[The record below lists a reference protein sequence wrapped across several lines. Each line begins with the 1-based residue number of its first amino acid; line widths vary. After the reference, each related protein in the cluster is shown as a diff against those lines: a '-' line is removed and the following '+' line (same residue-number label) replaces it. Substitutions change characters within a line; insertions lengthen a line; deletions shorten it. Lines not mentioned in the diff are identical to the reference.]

1 VKFCASPKISNP
13 PRLDSAH
20 PTAIFILCFNDAM
33 NQTPAPS
40 PRQILQSVFGYH
52 AFRDPQ
58 GAVIDTIMAG
68 RDALVIMPTGGG
80 KSLCYQVPALA
91 LAGTAIV
98 VSPLIALM
106 QDQVAA
112 LTQVGVRAAF
122 LNSTQTAEHARA
134 VQAQLRAGTLDLLY
148 VAPERLLL
156 PATLALLQS
165 TRINLIAIDE
175 AHCVSQWGHDFRPEY
190 IRLGELAAHFPAVPR
205 IALTATADET
215 TRAEINHR
223 LALTDARVFISGFD
237 RPNIR
242 YAIEQSQGSTSAR
255 DQLLNFIRSNH
266 PGEAGIVYCLSRKKV
281 EEVADWLS
289 TKNLTALPYHA
300 GLPAAQRER
309 TLRRFLDEDAV
320 IVVAT
325 IAFGMGIDKPDVRF
339 VAHLNLPKSIEAYYQ
354 ETGRAGRDGLP
365 SDAWMRF
372 GLGDV
377 ITLRQMMSES
387 VAEESIKRVEQ
398 HKLDAMLGLTEST
411 QCRRQTLLGYFGEH
425 CTQPCGNCDNCL
437 TPPQTWDAS
446 LPAQQAL
453 SCVHRTGQRF
463 GVNYLID
470 VLRGKDDARIRQLGH
485 HQLGVFG
492 LGASLSVESWRG
504 IYRQLI
510 ARGFLS
516 VDTEHGGLALA
527 EPCRA
532 VLQGRET
539 LWLRR
544 ETRPQ
549 AGAPRAPRGSI
560 QFASPQDNALW
571 DALRACRKKLATQHG
586 VPPFTIFHDA
596 TLLDMMDERPRD
608 LTELAQ
614 ISGVGARKLDAYGAA
629 FLATLAAFNH
639 PAHGKAEPSVTV
651 RRETTQET
659 LTLFQSGM
667 SIPAIAQQRG
677 LKTTTIYTHLAELI
691 TEGSLD
697 LITVVELPLAEVT
710 RIQGV
715 MRAQTEPGTKPL
727 FDALGGQYAY
737 DLLRCFQAE
746 KLREKA

>member
-1 VKFCASPKISNP
+1 
-13 PRLDSAH
+13 
-20 PTAIFILCFNDAM
+20 M
-33 NQTPAPS
+33 NQTPATAAL
-40 PRQILQSVFGYH
+40 QILQSVFGYH

-58 GAVIDTIMAG
+58 SEVIDTLMGG

-91 LAGTAIV
+91 LPGTAIV

-112 LTQVGVRAAF
+112 LRQAGVAAAF
-122 LNSTQTAEHARA
+122 LNSTQTAEQARA
-134 VQAQLRAGTLDLLY
+134 VQAQMRAGTLNLLY
-148 VAPERLLL
+148 VAPERLLM
-156 PATLALLQS
+156 PATLALLNGV
-165 TRINLIAIDE
+165 RINLIAIDE

-190 IRLGELAAHFPAVPR
+190 IRLGELAAHFPDVPR

-223 LALTDARVFISGFD
+223 LALTNARVFISGFD
-237 RPNIR
+237 RPNIH
-242 YAIEQSQGSTSAR
+242 YALEQSHGKIGAR
-255 DQLLNFIRSNH
+255 EQLLRFIQGNH
-266 PGEAGIVYCLSRKKV
+266 AGDTGIVYCLSRKKV
-281 EEVADWLS
+281 EEIAEWLS
-289 TKNLTALPYHA
+289 AQGLTALPYHA
-300 GLPAAQRER
+300 GLPAALRER
-309 TLRRFLDEDAV
+309 TLRRFLDDDAV

-387 VAEESIKRVEQ
+387 AADESIKRIEQ

-411 QCRRQTLLGYFGEH
+411 ECRRQTLLGYFGEH
-425 CTQPCGNCDNCL
+425 RAEPCGNCDNCL
-437 TPPQTWDAS
+437 TPPQTWDAT

-463 GVNYLID
+463 GVSYLID
-470 VLRGKDDARIRQLGH
+470 VLRGKVDTRIRQFGH
-485 HQLGVFG
+485 DQLGVFG
-492 LGASLSVESWRG
+492 LGAGLSMTTWRG

-516 VDTEHGGLALA
+516 VDATHGGLALA
-527 EPCRA
+527 ERCRPL
-532 VLQGRET
+532 LQGRQA

-544 ETRPQ
+544 EASPRD
-549 AGAPRAPRGSI
+549 GAPRAPRSGI
-560 QFASPQDNALW
+560 QFSSPQDNALW
-571 DALRACRKKLATQHG
+571 EALRACRKTLATQHG

-596 TLLDMMDERPRD
+596 TLLDIMDERPRS
-608 LTELAQ
+608 LAELAQ

-629 FLATLAAFNH
+629 FLATLAPFTH
-639 PAHGKAEPSVTV
+639 PAQGLNKPTVTA
-651 RRETTQET
+651 RSET
-659 LTLFQSGM
+659 LNETLALFKSGM
-667 SIPAIAQQRG
+667 SIEALAQHRG

-691 TEGSLD
+691 TQGALT
-697 LITVVELPLAEVT
+697 LIEVVELPEPEIAHITTLMNT
-710 RIQGV
+710 
-715 MRAQTEPGTKPL
+715 QTEPGTKPL
-727 FDALGGQYAY
+727 FEALGGQYSF
-737 DLLRCFQAE
+737 DVLRCFQAARHQP
-746 KLREKA
+746 LN